1 MNKYVALFRGL
12 NVGGH
17 NKIKMVDLKAM
28 LEGADCQKVTTYIQS
43 GNAVF
48 LHNRRRDEIEDF
60 LETAFENQFG
70 YKPDIIVRTNEEIAS
85 AASEY
90 PFFTNDRNMSYMMT
104 GFTRHA
110 PFGDALSTLEEVAEN
125 GELVQV
131 TDSEIHIYFANG
143 SGRSK
148 LAALNFAKKI
158 GTPITTR
165 NRRTVLK
172 LLEMIED
179 L

>member
-17 NKIKMVDLKAM
+17 NKIKMVDLKTM
-28 LEGADCQKVTTYIQS
+28 LEGADCQKVSTYIQS

-48 LHNRRRDEIEDF
+48 LHELRRGQIEAF
-60 LETAFENQFG
+60 LEDAFANHFG
-70 YKPDIIVRTNEEIAS
+70 YRPDIVVRTNEELAQVAADYPYFS
-85 AASEY
+85 AE
-90 PFFTNDRNMSYMMT
+90 RNMSYMMT
-104 GFTRHA
+104 GFARYQMA
-110 PFGDALSTLEEVAEN
+110 DDALLKLEQVAVE
-125 GELVQV
+125 GESVLV
-131 TDSEIHIYFANG
+131 TDSEVHIYFGNG

-148 LAALNFAKKI
+148 LAALNFVKKI

-172 LLEMIED
+172 LLEMVAD